1 MPVNF
6 SLLIKKSS
14 QLPGEVNSML
24 GGMQVVSFHKASQTT
39 HSVASYK
46 VSVPTQLL
54 LPTLG
59 STPASNSALFEF
71 ASSKSCTV
79 KIPALVLEYMKPDL
93 LWGQAL
99 SQLTAGTSSV
109 NMEHEGRLGSA
120 SQPVIDL
127 TIGTACGGCSGAI
140 EEVIE
145 LMEED

>member
-1 MPVNF
+1 
-6 SLLIKKSS
+6 
-14 QLPGEVNSML
+14 ML
-24 GGMQVVSFHKASQTT
+24 GGMQVVSFHKPSRTT

-54 LPTLG
+54 VPTLG
-59 STPASNSALFEF
+59 STPAGNSALFGF
-71 ASSKSCTV
+71 TSSKSRMV
-79 KIPALVLEYMKPDL
+79 KILALVLEYTMPDL

-99 SQLTAGTSSV
+99 LQLTAGTSSV
-109 NMEHEGRLGSA
+109 DMEHGGRLGSA

-127 TIGTACGGCSGAI
+127 TIGTACGVV